1 MIAQWLEPAFD
12 GLHNMQYVHNM
23 QIIVRR
29 LCGSGI
35 DERSA
40 IQGTRTELSERAS
53 SSVLRRSSRL
63 AGALI
68 DRAAMAL
75 RGRAQAGQL
84 HACETA
90 LAWPKLW
97 RLIATGFM
105 PKASTVP
112 AAARAP
118 KMASFCNMVF
128 RSRAAKEGSRDMWP
142 QIAYMSR
149 PALWPYAL

>member
-23 QIIVRR
+23 QIIVRP

-35 DERSA
+35 HERSA

-90 LAWPKLW
+90 LAWLKLW
-97 RLIATGFM
+97 RLSATGFM

-128 RSRAAKEGSRDMWP
+128 RPRAAKEGSRDMWP
-142 QIAYMSR
+142 QIAYTSR